1 MPSAGTTNPSP
12 HAAARRATADDIQEL
27 RTKYTLL
34 ESLVQDLEEAYAANR
49 QLRSKVVHLEAQL
62 STLGDTV
69 QSLLEFK
76 SQATRLLQVLV
87 SNHGVDE
94 LKAQVLSLALQSN
107 NPNTFLKSVVDG
119 ENPSDETDGNGGNT
133 LLPLGSTHADTK
145 MNSEQ
150 LQLQLRD
157 CQPMKT
163 VCTKVL
169 LHLFGAIKELKP
181 ELILYPHGLTRN
193 DPGWPGE
200 GVGDE
205 RRPFLRFDFTK
216 PPNDPINVKGF
227 KEYCKFVRNR
237 GAERVPAATNIIAK
251 ATDATIQ
258 ERCQMKYKYKAE
270 KYKQYLK
277 ERSQGDVPPTDN
289 QPEESGNTGEMAQVP
304 ARRKRKTAYYWSRA
318 KAKLKA
324 RARKLSKM
332 VIPYSTMELQTFL
345 TPGAQLDDESE
356 YEILQDGTERKTGR
370 YITHGWSF
378 MSKQFKN
385 LKELVDA
392 VADPEPPVH
401 GFRPQAPGSPR
412 EGILP
417 ANTCN
422 QYLLRDWMI
431 EPQILADHP
440 EWHWRRL
447 VISDN
452 KPIQTQASTQANKQK
467 QWPTTHTSSPAQSLD
482 IKKACLDLT
491 AAQERLKKALAGET
505 LEELG
510 LALQDELEGGLDP
523 PQGKLENPREE
534 NEEDESEDN
543 LYE

>member
-12 HAAARRATADDIQEL
+12 HAAARRATADNIQEL

-34 ESLVQDLEEAYAANR
+34 ESLVQDLKEAYAANR

-107 NPNTFLKSVVDG
+107 DPNTFLKSVVDG

-133 LLPLGSTHADTK
+133 LLPLG
-145 MNSEQ
+145 N
-150 LQLQLRD
+150 
-157 CQPMKT
+157 C
-163 VCTKVL
+163 
-169 LHLFGAIKELKP
+169 LHKGVIAPVWAIKELKP

-205 RRPFLRFDFTK
+205 RRPFLWFDFTK
-216 PPNDPINVKGF
+216 PPDDPINVEGF

-237 GAERVPAATNIIAK
+237 GAEQVPAATDIIAK
-251 ATDATIQ
+251 ATNATIQ
-258 ERCQMKYKYKAE
+258 EQCQMKYKYEAE

-277 ERSQGDVPPTDN
+277 ERSQGDVPPQTIN
-289 QPEESGNTGEMAQVP
+289 L
-304 ARRKRKTAYYWSRA
+304 KRAGIL
-318 KAKLKA
+318 KLKA
-324 RARKLSKM
+324 RAQKLSKM

-345 TPGAQLDDESE
+345 TPGAQSDDESE
-356 YEILQDGTERKTGR
+356 YKILQDGTERKTGQ

-378 MSKQFKN
+378 MSK
-385 LKELVDA
+385 
-392 VADPEPPVH
+392 
-401 GFRPQAPGSPR
+401 
-412 EGILP
+412 
-417 ANTCN
+417 
-422 QYLLRDWMI
+422 
-431 EPQILADHP
+431 
-440 EWHWRRL
+440 
-447 VISDN
+447 
-452 KPIQTQASTQANKQK
+452 
-467 QWPTTHTSSPAQSLD
+467 
-482 IKKACLDLT
+482 
-491 AAQERLKKALAGET
+491 QERLKKALAGET

-543 LYE
+543 LYK

>member
-34 ESLVQDLEEAYAANR
+34 ESSVQDLEEAYAANR

-76 SQATRLLQVLV
+76 SQATKLLQVLV
-87 SNHGVDE
+87 SNHGVDK

-119 ENPSDETDGNGGNT
+119 ENPSDETNGDGGNT

-150 LQLQLRD
+150 LQLQLQD

-181 ELILYPHGLTRN
+181 ELILYPHGLTWN
-193 DPGWPGE
+193 EPGWPGE

-205 RRPFLRFDFTK
+205 RRLFLWFDFTK

-227 KEYCKFVRNR
+227 KEYCKFVCNW
-237 GAERVPAATNIIAK
+237 GAEQVPAATNIIAK
-251 ATDATIQ
+251 ATNATIQ
-258 ERCQMKYKYKAE
+258 EQCQMKYKYKAE

-289 QPEESGNTGEMAQVP
+289 QPEESGNTGEMAQVL
-304 ARRKRKTAYYWSRA
+304 AWRKRKTAYYWSRA

-324 RARKLSKM
+324 QAWKLSKM

-345 TPGAQLDDESE
+345 TPGAQLDNESK
-356 YEILQDGTERKTGR
+356 YKILQDGTKRKTGQ

-378 MSKQFKN
+378 MSK
-385 LKELVDA
+385 
-392 VADPEPPVH
+392 
-401 GFRPQAPGSPR
+401 
-412 EGILP
+412 
-417 ANTCN
+417 
-422 QYLLRDWMI
+422 
-431 EPQILADHP
+431 
-440 EWHWRRL
+440 
-447 VISDN
+447 
-452 KPIQTQASTQANKQK
+452 QTQASTQANKQK

-510 LALQDELEGGLDP
+510 LALQDELEGSLDP

-543 LYE
+543 LYK